1 MSTNKFASIVEKL
14 GAGLQRTYEET
25 IFEHK
30 SDMGDSR
37 EQAVIDF
44 LAKVS
49 PGNLGIAKGE
59 VFDEQG
65 GACGQIDVV
74 LYDAANSVVFRDG
87 SGKVFA
93 PVESTHGVIEV
104 KSLLTTGELD
114 SALLKLASYNNLLR
128 PEAKANQFAY
138 TPDSVTTFGVGLT
151 GTGSYNERING
162 VFAFETNIAVDTL
175 ASRLREC
182 ACIDFLVIPGKY
194 FFLGRV
200 RKSPHYFVQA
210 NGETASHALFST
222 KDAVTLWTVYL
233 QILLSQSRLIA
244 VDRKKIMGVLL
255 SLQTNLHSATT
266 YSSPKN

>member
-1 MSTNKFASIVEKL
+1 MPAKSRAGRGTAAGTSAGTGIGSRSSMGQMGISSI
-14 GAGLQRTYEET
+14 
-25 IFEHK
+25 
-30 SDMGDSR
+30 
-37 EQAVIDF
+37 
-44 LAKVS
+44 LAY
-49 PGNLGIAKGE
+49 A
-59 VFDEQG
+59 
-65 GACGQIDVV
+65 
-74 LYDAANSVVFRDG
+74 
-87 SGKVFA
+87 
-93 PVESTHGVIEV
+93 
-104 KSLLTTGELD
+104 
-114 SALLKLASYNNLLR
+114 
-128 PEAKANQFAY
+128 
-138 TPDSVTTFGVGLT
+138 PDSVTTFGVGLT

-162 VFAFETNIAVDTL
+162 FFAFETNIAVDTL